1 MQTNKVYIIFGVIA
15 AFLAGVKLFLGGGV
29 SNKNHSVGM
38 EIPNFKEEKKQVR
51 KRNLLKEYDR
61 SMDDTSHALSKK
73 TTKKTFSA
81 FSHMFQEKPQPEEA
95 KKDSVPLPPLVKK
108 IAAVVQPVA
117 VTEEAEESVWF
128 FSYKDK
134 EDSQEDRPRRG
145 ATATQ
150 ELTSKFYEAFL
161 DEEQKVTHGSSMVLK
176 LKENCT
182 LRGVELKAGTVLY
195 GQVSFMQN
203 RILVTINVAKYRGK
217 TRPVQLC
224 CYDTDFL
231 LGLFCKG
238 VHPVIES
245 QGNKLLG
252 KMGEFSDSKAIQ
264 AAEKVAAEVIQ
275 GVTKTKTFKLLQGRS
290 CYVCER

>member
-1 MQTNKVYIIFGVIA
+1 MQTTKVYTIFGVIA
-15 AFLAGVKLFLGGGV
+15 ACLVGVKLFLGGGV
-29 SNKNHSVGM
+29 STKNHSVGM
-38 EIPNFKEEKKQVR
+38 EIPNFKEEKKQVH

-61 SMDDTSHALSKK
+61 AMNDTSHALSKK

-81 FSHMFQEKPQPEEA
+81 FSHMFQEEPQPEEP
-95 KKDSVPLPPLVKK
+95 KKDAVPLPPVVKK
-108 IAAVVQPVA
+108 IAAVVQPAA
-117 VTEEAEESVWF
+117 VKEETEEPVWF
-128 FSYKDK
+128 FSYKDQ
-134 EDSQEDRPRRG
+134 EATQEDRPPMG
-145 ATATQ
+145 ETATQ
-150 ELTSKFYEAFL
+150 ELPAKFYEAFL
-161 DEEQKVTHGSSMVLK
+161 DEAQSVTHGSSMVLK

-182 LRGVELKAGTVLY
+182 LRGITLKAGAVLY

-203 RILVTINVAKYRGK
+203 RILVTINVAKYRG
-217 TRPVQLC
+217 RASPVQLC

-238 VHPVIES
+238 VHPVIEA

-252 KMGEFSDSKAIQ
+252 KMGKFSDSKAIQ

-275 GVTKTKTFKLLQGRS
+275 GVTKTKSFKLSQGRT